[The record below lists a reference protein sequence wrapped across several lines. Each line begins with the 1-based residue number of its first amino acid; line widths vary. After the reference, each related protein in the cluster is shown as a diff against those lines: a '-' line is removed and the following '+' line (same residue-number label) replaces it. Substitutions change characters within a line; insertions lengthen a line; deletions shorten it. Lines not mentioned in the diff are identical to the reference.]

1 MLAIEASDVVIMND
15 DLNKI
20 PTAIDLAKYTNKIIK
35 ENLIFAL
42 GTKILVLILSAI
54 GIASMWQAV
63 FADTG
68 LTLLTIL
75 NTTRILRRKTR

>member
-1 MLAIEASDVVIMND
+1 MDDVLD
-15 DLNKI
+15 KI
-20 PTAIDLAKYTNKIIK
+20 PRSIAISKFTNTIIK
-35 ENLIFAL
+35 ENLTFAIL
-42 GTKILVLILSAI
+42 IKILVLTLSFF

-75 NTTRILRRKTR
+75 NTTRILKKKY